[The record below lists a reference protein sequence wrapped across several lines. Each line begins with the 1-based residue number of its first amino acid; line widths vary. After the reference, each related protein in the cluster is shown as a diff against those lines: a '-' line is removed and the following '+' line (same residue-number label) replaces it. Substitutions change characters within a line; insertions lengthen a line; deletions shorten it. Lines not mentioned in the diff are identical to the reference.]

1 MKIAFQNFVWYN
13 YGQSMRAKRGFDMR
27 SKVVKVILLITI
39 ASFCLFAYGFVSG
52 VNDVLNPKASNLI
65 KKTDVVAKEKKKTGT
80 LQIVSLGDSLTRG
93 VGDKEGIG
101 YVGRMKEDLQKD
113 YKQKIA
119 LTNLAVSGAKMPDLL
134 KQIESNG
141 AQYSIK
147 QADVIVLT
155 IGGNDLFPG
164 WESLGKIDLETY
176 RPDTET
182 FQNEAKK
189 IIEEIRKL
197 NTDSPIFWLGLY
209 NPFEDV
215 EDLKGSSNIVVD
227 WNASLEKL
235 ALNDK
240 NVYITPTF
248 DLFQNRGKDL
258 LYSDHF
264 HPNEVGYT
272 YMAERLVQN
281 VVSKLK
287 LEQGGVKWRRYFP
300 YET

>member
-1 MKIAFQNFVWYN
+1 MKIAFQNCVWYN

-80 LQIVSLGDSLTRG
+80 LKIISLGDSLTRG

-101 YVGRMKEDLQKD
+101 YIGRVKEDLQKD
-113 YKQKIA
+113 YKQKVA

-134 KQIESNG
+134 KQMESSG

-164 WESLGKIDLETY
+164 WESLGKVDLETY

-272 YMAERLVQN
+272 YMADRLVQN
-281 VVSKLK
+281 VASKLK
-287 LEQGGVKWRRYFP
+287 LEQGGVK
-300 YET
+300 

>member
-164 WESLGKIDLETY
+164 WESLGKIDLDTY

-264 HPNEVGYT
+264 HPNEVGYM

-287 LEQGGVKWRRYFP
+287 LEQGGVK
-300 YET
+300 

>member
-1 MKIAFQNFVWYN
+1 MKIAFQNCVWYN

-101 YVGRMKEDLQKD
+101 YIGRVKEDLQKD
-113 YKQKIA
+113 YKQKVA

-134 KQIESNG
+134 KQMESSG

-164 WESLGKIDLETY
+164 WESLGKVDLETY

-272 YMAERLVQN
+272 YMADRLVQN
-281 VVSKLK
+281 VASKLK
-287 LEQGGVKWRRYFP
+287 LEQGGVK
-300 YET
+300 

>member
-1 MKIAFQNFVWYN
+1 MKIAFQNCVWYN

-101 YVGRMKEDLQKD
+101 YIGRMKEDLQKD
-113 YKQKIA
+113 YKQKVA

-134 KQIESNG
+134 KQIESSG

-176 RPDTET
+176 RPDTAT

-248 DLFQNRGKDL
+248 DLFQNRGKEL

-272 YMAERLVQN
+272 YMADRLIQN

-287 LEQGGVKWRRYFP
+287 LEQGGVK
-300 YET
+300 

>member
-1 MKIAFQNFVWYN
+1 MKIAFQNCVWYN

-134 KQIESNG
+134 KQIESSG

-227 WNASLEKL
+227 WNTSLEKL
-235 ALNDK
+235 AINNK

-272 YMAERLVQN
+272 YMADRLVQN
-281 VVSKLK
+281 VASKLK
-287 LEQGGVKWRRYFP
+287 LEQGGVK
-300 YET
+300 

>member
-1 MKIAFQNFVWYN
+1 
-13 YGQSMRAKRGFDMR
+13 MRAKRGFDMR

-65 KKTDVVAKEKKKTGT
+65 KKNDVVAKEKKKTGT

-134 KQIESNG
+134 KQIESSG

-287 LEQGGVKWRRYFP
+287 LEQGGVK
-300 YET
+300 

>member
-1 MKIAFQNFVWYN
+1 MKIAFQNCVWYN
-13 YGQSMRAKRGFDMR
+13 YGQSIRAKRGFDMR

-101 YVGRMKEDLQKD
+101 YIGRMKEDLQKD
-113 YKQKIA
+113 YKQKVA

-134 KQIESNG
+134 KQMESSG

-235 ALNDK
+235 ALNNK

-272 YMAERLVQN
+272 YMADRLVQN
-281 VVSKLK
+281 VASKLK
-287 LEQGGVKWRRYFP
+287 LEQGGVK
-300 YET
+300 

>member
-1 MKIAFQNFVWYN
+1 
-13 YGQSMRAKRGFDMR
+13 MRAKRGFDMR

-80 LQIVSLGDSLTRG
+80 LKIVSLGDSLTRG

-101 YVGRMKEDLQKD
+101 YIGRVKEDLQKD
-113 YKQKIA
+113 YKQKVA

-134 KQIESNG
+134 KQMESSG

-164 WESLGKIDLETY
+164 WESLGKVDLETY

-281 VVSKLK
+281 VASKLK
-287 LEQGGVKWRRYFP
+287 LEQGGVK
-300 YET
+300 

>member
-1 MKIAFQNFVWYN
+1 MKIAFQNCVWYN

-164 WESLGKIDLETY
+164 WDSLGKIDLETY

-235 ALNDK
+235 AINNK

-264 HPNEVGYT
+264 HPNEIGYT
-272 YMAERLVQN
+272 YMADRLVQN
-281 VVSKLK
+281 VASKLK
-287 LEQGGVKWRRYFP
+287 LEQGGVK
-300 YET
+300 

>member
-1 MKIAFQNFVWYN
+1 
-13 YGQSMRAKRGFDMR
+13 MRAKRGFDMR

-65 KKTDVVAKEKKKTGT
+65 KKTDVVAKEKRKTGT

-101 YVGRMKEDLQKD
+101 YIGRTKEDLQKD

-134 KQIESNG
+134 KQIESSG

-235 ALNDK
+235 AINNK

-272 YMAERLVQN
+272 YMADRLVQN
-281 VVSKLK
+281 VTSKLK
-287 LEQGGVKWRRYFP
+287 LEQGGVK
-300 YET
+300 

>member
-1 MKIAFQNFVWYN
+1 MKIAFQNCVWYN

-52 VNDVLNPKASNLI
+52 VKDVLNPKASNLI
-65 KKTDVVAKEKKKTGT
+65 KKNDVVAKEKKKTGT

-101 YVGRMKEDLQKD
+101 YIGRMKEDLQKD
-113 YKQKIA
+113 YKQKVA

-134 KQIESNG
+134 KQIESSG

-189 IIEEIRKL
+189 IIGEIRKL

-235 ALNDK
+235 AINNK

-272 YMAERLVQN
+272 YMADRLVQN

-287 LEQGGVKWRRYFP
+287 LAQGGVK
-300 YET
+300 

>member
-1 MKIAFQNFVWYN
+1 
-13 YGQSMRAKRGFDMR
+13 MRAKRGFDMR

-52 VNDVLNPKASNLI
+52 VNDVLNPKASNVI

-101 YVGRMKEDLQKD
+101 YIGRMKEDLQKD
-113 YKQKIA
+113 YKQKVA

-134 KQIESNG
+134 KQMESSG
-141 AQYSIK
+141 AQYSIR

-189 IIEEIRKL
+189 IIEGIRKL

-272 YMAERLVQN
+272 YMADRLVQN
-281 VVSKLK
+281 VASKLK
-287 LEQGGVKWRRYFP
+287 LEQGGVK
-300 YET
+300 

>member
-1 MKIAFQNFVWYN
+1 
-13 YGQSMRAKRGFDMR
+13 MRAKRGFDMR

-39 ASFCLFAYGFVSG
+39 ASFCLFTYGFVSG

-101 YVGRMKEDLQKD
+101 YIGRMKEDLQKD
-113 YKQKIA
+113 YKQKVA

-134 KQIESNG
+134 KQIESSG

-147 QADVIVLT
+147 QADIIVLT

-176 RPDTET
+176 RPDTAT

-235 ALNDK
+235 ALNNK

-248 DLFQNRGKDL
+248 DLFQNRGKEL

-272 YMAERLVQN
+272 YMADRLVQN

-287 LEQGGVKWRRYFP
+287 LEQGGVK
-300 YET
+300 

>member
-1 MKIAFQNFVWYN
+1 MKIAFQNCVWYN

-101 YVGRMKEDLQKD
+101 YIGRMKEDLQKD
-113 YKQKIA
+113 YKQKVA

-134 KQIESNG
+134 KQMESNG

-235 ALNDK
+235 AINNK

-272 YMAERLVQN
+272 YMADRLVQN

-287 LEQGGVKWRRYFP
+287 LEQGGVK
-300 YET
+300 

>member
-164 WESLGKIDLETY
+164 WDSLGKIDLETY
-176 RPDTET
+176 RPNTET

-235 ALNDK
+235 AINNK

-264 HPNEVGYT
+264 HPNEIGYT
-272 YMAERLVQN
+272 YMADRLVQN
-281 VVSKLK
+281 VASKLK
-287 LEQGGVKWRRYFP
+287 LEQGGVK
-300 YET
+300 

>member
-1 MKIAFQNFVWYN
+1 
-13 YGQSMRAKRGFDMR
+13 MRAKRGFDMR

-164 WESLGKIDLETY
+164 WESLGKIDLDTY

-287 LEQGGVKWRRYFP
+287 LEQGGVK
-300 YET
+300 

>member
-1 MKIAFQNFVWYN
+1 
-13 YGQSMRAKRGFDMR
+13 MRAKRGFDMR

-52 VNDVLNPKASNLI
+52 VNDVLNPRASNLI

-101 YVGRMKEDLQKD
+101 YIGRMKEDLQKD
-113 YKQKIA
+113 YKQKVA

-235 ALNDK
+235 AINNK

-248 DLFQNRGKDL
+248 DLFQNRGKNL

-272 YMAERLVQN
+272 YMADRLVQN

-287 LEQGGVKWRRYFP
+287 LEQGGVK
-300 YET
+300 

>member
-27 SKVVKVILLITI
+27 SKIVKVILLITI

-176 RPDTET
+176 HPDTET

-287 LEQGGVKWRRYFP
+287 LEQGGVK
-300 YET
+300 

>member
-65 KKTDVVAKEKKKTGT
+65 KKNDVVAKEKKKTGT

-134 KQIESNG
+134 KQIESSG

-287 LEQGGVKWRRYFP
+287 LEQGGVK
-300 YET
+300 

>member
-1 MKIAFQNFVWYN
+1 MKIAFQNCVWYN

-80 LQIVSLGDSLTRG
+80 LKIVSLGDSLTRG

-101 YVGRMKEDLQKD
+101 YIGRVKEDLQKD
-113 YKQKIA
+113 YKQKVA

-134 KQIESNG
+134 KQMESSG

-164 WESLGKIDLETY
+164 WESLGKVDLETY

-272 YMAERLVQN
+272 YMADRLVQN
-281 VVSKLK
+281 VASKLK
-287 LEQGGVKWRRYFP
+287 LERGGVK
-300 YET
+300 

>member
-13 YGQSMRAKRGFDMR
+13 YGQSIRAKRGFDMR

-287 LEQGGVKWRRYFP
+287 LEQGGVK
-300 YET
+300 

>member
-1 MKIAFQNFVWYN
+1 VKIAFQNCVWYN

-80 LQIVSLGDSLTRG
+80 LQVVSLGDSLTRG

-101 YVGRMKEDLQKD
+101 YIGRMKEDLQKD
-113 YKQKIA
+113 YKQKVA

-134 KQIESNG
+134 KQIESSG

-176 RPDTET
+176 RPDTAT

-235 ALNDK
+235 ALNAK

-248 DLFQNRGKDL
+248 DLFQNRGKEL

-272 YMAERLVQN
+272 YMADRLVRN
-281 VVSKLK
+281 VASKLK
-287 LEQGGVKWRRYFP
+287 LEQGGIK
-300 YET
+300 

>member
-1 MKIAFQNFVWYN
+1 MKIAFQNCVWYN

-52 VNDVLNPKASNLI
+52 VNDVLNPRASNLI

-101 YVGRMKEDLQKD
+101 YIGRMKEDLQKD
-113 YKQKIA
+113 YKQQVA

-164 WESLGKIDLETY
+164 WESLGKVDLETY

-235 ALNDK
+235 AINNK

-272 YMAERLVQN
+272 YMADRLVQN

-287 LEQGGVKWRRYFP
+287 LEQGGVK
-300 YET
+300 

>member
-1 MKIAFQNFVWYN
+1 
-13 YGQSMRAKRGFDMR
+13 MRAKRGFDMR

-52 VNDVLNPKASNLI
+52 VNDVLNPRASNLI

-101 YVGRMKEDLQKD
+101 YIGRMKEDLQKD
-113 YKQKIA
+113 YKQKVA

-215 EDLKGSSNIVVD
+215 EDLKGASNIVVD

-235 ALNDK
+235 AINNK

-272 YMAERLVQN
+272 YMADRLVQN

-287 LEQGGVKWRRYFP
+287 LEQGGVK
-300 YET
+300 

>member
-1 MKIAFQNFVWYN
+1 MKIAFQNCVWYN

-113 YKQKIA
+113 YKQKVA

-134 KQIESNG
+134 KQIESSG

-164 WESLGKIDLETY
+164 WDSLGKIDLETY

-209 NPFEDV
+209 NPFENV

-235 ALNDK
+235 AINNK

-264 HPNEVGYT
+264 HPNEIGYT
-272 YMAERLVQN
+272 YMADRLVQN
-281 VVSKLK
+281 VASKLK
-287 LEQGGVKWRRYFP
+287 LEQGGVK
-300 YET
+300 

>member
-189 IIEEIRKL
+189 IIGEIRKL

-287 LEQGGVKWRRYFP
+287 LEQGGVK
-300 YET
+300 

>member
-1 MKIAFQNFVWYN
+1 MKIAFQNCVWYN

-80 LQIVSLGDSLTRG
+80 LKIVSLGDSLTRG

-101 YVGRMKEDLQKD
+101 YIGRVKEDLQKD
-113 YKQKIA
+113 YKQKVA

-134 KQIESNG
+134 KQMESSG

-164 WESLGKIDLETY
+164 WESLGKVDLETY

-272 YMAERLVQN
+272 YMADRLVQN
-281 VVSKLK
+281 VASKLK
-287 LEQGGVKWRRYFP
+287 LEQGGVK
-300 YET
+300 

>member
-1 MKIAFQNFVWYN
+1 MKIAFQNCVWYN

-134 KQIESNG
+134 KQIESSG

-215 EDLKGSSNIVVD
+215 EDLKESSNIVVD

-287 LEQGGVKWRRYFP
+287 LEQGGVK
-300 YET
+300 

>member
-1 MKIAFQNFVWYN
+1 MKIAFQNCVWYN

-101 YVGRMKEDLQKD
+101 YIGRMKEDLQKD

-134 KQIESNG
+134 KQIESSG

-176 RPDTET
+176 RPDTAT

-189 IIEEIRKL
+189 IIEEIRRL

-235 ALNDK
+235 ALNAK

-248 DLFQNRGKDL
+248 DLFQNRGKEL

-272 YMAERLVQN
+272 YMADRLVQN

-287 LEQGGVKWRRYFP
+287 LEQGGIK
-300 YET
+300 

>member
-27 SKVVKVILLITI
+27 SKVVKVILIITI

-65 KKTDVVAKEKKKTGT
+65 KKTDVVTKEKKKTGT

-287 LEQGGVKWRRYFP
+287 LEQGGVK
-300 YET
+300 

>member
-1 MKIAFQNFVWYN
+1 MKIAFQNCVWYN

-27 SKVVKVILLITI
+27 SKVIKVILLITI

-101 YVGRMKEDLQKD
+101 YIGRMKEDLQKD
-113 YKQKIA
+113 YKQKVA

-134 KQIESNG
+134 KQIESSG

-235 ALNDK
+235 AVNNK

-272 YMAERLVQN
+272 YMADRLVQN
-281 VVSKLK
+281 VASKLK
-287 LEQGGVKWRRYFP
+287 LEQGGVK
-300 YET
+300 

>member
-65 KKTDVVAKEKKKTGT
+65 KKNDVVAKEKKKTGT

-101 YVGRMKEDLQKD
+101 YIGRMKEDLQKD
-113 YKQKIA
+113 YKQKVA

-134 KQIESNG
+134 KQIESSG
-141 AQYSIK
+141 TQYSIK

-182 FQNEAKK
+182 FQSEAKK
-189 IIEEIRKL
+189 IIEEIRKV

-235 ALNDK
+235 ALTDK

-281 VVSKLK
+281 VASKLK
-287 LEQGGVKWRRYFP
+287 LEQGGVK
-300 YET
+300 

>member
-1 MKIAFQNFVWYN
+1 
-13 YGQSMRAKRGFDMR
+13 MRAKRGFDMR

-52 VNDVLNPKASNLI
+52 VNDVLNPRASNLI

-101 YVGRMKEDLQKD
+101 YIGRMKEDLQKD
-113 YKQKIA
+113 YKQKVA

-235 ALNDK
+235 AINNK

-272 YMAERLVQN
+272 YMADRLVQN

-287 LEQGGVKWRRYFP
+287 LGQGGVK
-300 YET
+300 

>member
-1 MKIAFQNFVWYN
+1 
-13 YGQSMRAKRGFDMR
+13 MRAKRGFDMR
-27 SKVVKVILLITI
+27 SKLVKVILLITI

-52 VNDVLNPKASNLI
+52 VNDVLNPKASKLI
-65 KKTDVVAKEKKKTGT
+65 TKTDVVEKEKKKDGT

-101 YVGRMKEDLQKD
+101 YIGRMKEDLQKD
-113 YKQKIA
+113 YKQKVA

-134 KQIESNG
+134 KQIESSG

-287 LEQGGVKWRRYFP
+287 LEQGGVK
-300 YET
+300 

>member
-1 MKIAFQNFVWYN
+1 MKIAFQNGVWYN

-52 VNDVLNPKASNLI
+52 VNDVLNPKASNVI

-113 YKQKIA
+113 YKQKVA

-134 KQIESNG
+134 KQIESSG

-164 WESLGKIDLETY
+164 WDSLGKIDLETY

-235 ALNDK
+235 AINNK

-264 HPNEVGYT
+264 HPNEIGYT
-272 YMAERLVQN
+272 YMADRLVQN
-281 VVSKLK
+281 VASKLK
-287 LEQGGVKWRRYFP
+287 LEQGGVK
-300 YET
+300 

>member
-1 MKIAFQNFVWYN
+1 
-13 YGQSMRAKRGFDMR
+13 MRAKRGFDMR

-155 IGGNDLFPG
+155 IGGNDLFSG

-287 LEQGGVKWRRYFP
+287 LEQGGVK
-300 YET
+300 

>member
-134 KQIESNG
+134 KQIESSG

-235 ALNDK
+235 AINNK

-272 YMAERLVQN
+272 YMADRLVQN

-287 LEQGGVKWRRYFP
+287 LEQGGVK
-300 YET
+300 

>member
-1 MKIAFQNFVWYN
+1 MKIAFQNCVWYN

-80 LQIVSLGDSLTRG
+80 LKIVSLGDSLTRG

-101 YVGRMKEDLQKD
+101 YIGRVKEDLQKD
-113 YKQKIA
+113 YKQKVA

-134 KQIESNG
+134 KQMESSG

-164 WESLGKIDLETY
+164 WESLGKVDLETY

-235 ALNDK
+235 AINNK

-272 YMAERLVQN
+272 YMADRLVQN
-281 VVSKLK
+281 VASKLK
-287 LEQGGVKWRRYFP
+287 LEQGGVK
-300 YET
+300 